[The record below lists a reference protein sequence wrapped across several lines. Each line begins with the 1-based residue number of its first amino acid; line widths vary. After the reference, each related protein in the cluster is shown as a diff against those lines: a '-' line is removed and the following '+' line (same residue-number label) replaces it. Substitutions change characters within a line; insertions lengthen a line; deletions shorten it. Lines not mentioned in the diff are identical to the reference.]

1 MNRFVGINK
10 APQTLD
16 VSISTLRRWEAEDTI
31 ISKHTARS
39 HHRYNLSKLR
49 LKLFRSEEPTQ

>member
-1 MNRFVGINK
+1 M
-10 APQTLD
+10 D